1 MQQEDDLRALAKIME
16 FGRAVS
22 IFLLV
27 VHVYVY
33 CYPSITAW
41 HLNLEVIDR
50 ILVNFNN
57 TTGIFNCIL
66 WSKLLAVLLLAVSC
80 LGTHGVKGEKITWPK
95 IYAVLVAGCAL
106 FFLNWWLLKL
116 PLPHMANTAFYIFTI
131 TAGYLALL
139 MSGLWM
145 SRLYRHNLMEDVFN
159 MENESFMQETRLMEN
174 EYSVNL
180 PTRFY
185 YKKRWNNG
193 FVNIVNIFRACMVI
207 GTPGSGKSYAIV
219 NSYIRQLIAK
229 GFAIYIYDYKFDDLS
244 TIAYNSLLK
253 NMDKYEV
260 KPRFYVIN
268 FDDPRRSH
276 RCNPINP
283 EFMTDISDAYEASY
297 TIMLN
302 LNRTW
307 IEKQGDFF
315 VESPIILLAA
325 IIWYLK
331 IYKNGIY
338 CTFPHAVELL
348 NKPYSDLFTIL
359 TSYPELENY
368 LSPFMDAWKGNAQD
382 QLQGQIASAKIPL
395 TRMISPQLYWVMTGN
410 DFSLDINNPKEPK
423 LLCVGNNPDRQ
434 NIYSAALG
442 LYNSRIVKLINKKK
456 QLKCA
461 VIIDE
466 LPTIYFRGLD
476 NLIATAR
483 SNKVG
488 VLLGFQDFS
497 QLTRDY
503 GEKESKVIQNT
514 VGNIFSGQ
522 VVGETAKTLSERFGK
537 VLQQRQS
544 VSINRQDV
552 STSINTQLDSLI
564 PASKIANLSQ
574 GTFVGAVADNF
585 DERIEQKIFHAEIV
599 VDHTKISAE
608 EKAYQKIPV
617 INDFKDRNGND
628 IMMQQIQRNYDQI
641 KADAQAIINE
651 EMRRIKNDPEL
662 RKRLGLE
669 DEKGKDPDKS

>member
-95 IYAVLVAGCAL
+95 IYAALVAGCAL
-106 FFLNWWLLKL
+106 FFLNWWLLEL
-116 PLPHMANTAFYIFTI
+116 PLPHAANTAFYIFTL

-608 EKAYQKIPV
+608 EKAYQKIPL

-669 DEKGKDPDKS
+669 DEKGKNPDKS